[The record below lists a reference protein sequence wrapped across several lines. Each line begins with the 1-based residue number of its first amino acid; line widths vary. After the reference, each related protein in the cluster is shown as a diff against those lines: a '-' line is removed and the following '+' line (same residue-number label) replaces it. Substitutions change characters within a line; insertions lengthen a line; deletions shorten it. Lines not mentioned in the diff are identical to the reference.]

1 MIFLLKWEHA
11 FFCLDNGKQLMAQF
25 KGQNLDCQHL
35 SFSHCRT
42 GLKIH
47 NFEENDRSQHLALT
61 AVVHLESNLKTEK
74 KANDILLPQPCH

>member
-47 NFEENDRSQHLALT
+47 NFEENDQ
-61 AVVHLESNLKTEK
+61 
-74 KANDILLPQPCH
+74 